1 MLFRSE
7 WHVSKILVVDDE
19 PAIVN
24 LLREF
29 LHGKNYEVVTASGG
43 AEAIEK
49 VRQEAPKVVLLD
61 INMPGMSGLEVLQ
74 HIKQHHPEVGVIMM
88 TALQDE
94 ELGPKVLSLGA
105 FDYVMKPFDLAHLEK
120 VLWWRLQITD

>member
-1 MLFRSE
+1 M
-7 WHVSKILVVDDE
+7 SKILVVDDE
-19 PAIVN
+19 PVIVN

-29 LHGKNYEVVTASGG
+29 LQGKNYEVVTASGG
-43 AEAIEK
+43 VEAIEK

-94 ELGPKVLSLGA
+94 GLGPKVLSLGA
-105 FDYVMKPFDLAHLEK
+105 FDYVMKPFDLQHLEK
-120 VLWWRLQITD
+120 VLWWRLQMTD